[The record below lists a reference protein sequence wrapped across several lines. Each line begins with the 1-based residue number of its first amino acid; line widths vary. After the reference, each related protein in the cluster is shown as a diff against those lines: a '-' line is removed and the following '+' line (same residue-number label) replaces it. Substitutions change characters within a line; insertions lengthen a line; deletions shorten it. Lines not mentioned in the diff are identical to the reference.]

1 MFGAVRGAILD
12 ILNKINRA
20 DFHLNRYEVKIPI
33 RDHVKLKKCMLGA
46 ESKLHHAIFSAD
58 FTSLLL
64 ASRHQGL
71 LRKKL

>member
-46 ESKLHHAIFSAD
+46 ESKLYIIPFSQLISHPC
-58 FTSLLL
+58 SL
-64 ASRHQGL
+64 HQGI
-71 LRKKL
+71 KGY